1 MLAPSDRTKEAL
13 KDIIETVL
21 RFLCAQVRHGRL
33 GANDQFQTG
42 NHIRQYSA
50 VWPHRFQNLRPPCG
64 EPGFGLRQEL
74 GNK

>member
-1 MLAPSDRTKEAL
+1 MLVPSDRPEEAL

-21 RFLCAQVRHGRL
+21 RLLSTQVRHGRL

-42 NHIRQYSA
+42 NDIRQYPA
-50 VWPHRFQNLRPPCG
+50 VWPHRFQNLRPPNG
-64 EPGFGLRQEL
+64 ELGLRLRQDL